1 VAENFKS
8 ECREI
13 NLYIMRIL
21 KYLFLL
27 LLLSLVALSIFI
39 ATQKGVFTVE
49 RSKIINSPRSSVFS
63 YANDLNNW
71 KDWNSLAV
79 EDSLMNITYSNKTIG
94 TGSFCNW
101 VGKEGTGELKT
112 INTKEN
118 DSILQTMSFNG
129 NSADI
134 AIHFKDTLGK
144 TKVTWK
150 AKGRMSFL
158 FKVKTIFDGGANS
171 IFGTIFEKS
180 LANLDKRLD
189 YEMNTYTVN
198 VNGIVKKLEAFY
210 LSQTFTSE
218 FSNVGKNSGIVFSKI
233 TTFCNNNNI
242 TIHGKPFVI
251 YHTYDTE
258 NKLTK
263 MSICIPIK
271 KPIFITEGSEISSDT
286 LKSFE
291 AVKTTLRGDYTHTS
305 KALNKTL
312 DYFKKNNLKSDPTFS
327 RLEVYSIGKNE
338 INNPS
343 QWKTEIY
350 FPTRPKMVYKRP
362 AAIPVTTEV
371 IVPKA
376 VEEKQIPSEF

>member
-1 VAENFKS
+1 
-8 ECREI
+8 
-13 NLYIMRIL
+13 M
-21 KYLFLL
+21 
-27 LLLSLVALSIFI
+27 SIFV
-39 ATQKGVFTVE
+39 ATQKGNFTVE
-49 RSKIINSPRSSVFS
+49 RSKIINSPKLSIYNYV
-63 YANDLNNW
+63 NDYKNW
-71 KDWNSLAV
+71 KEWNSLAV
-79 EDSLMNITYSNKTIG
+79 EDSLITITLSQNTIG
-94 TGSFCNW
+94 NGSTSSWEGNE
-101 VGKEGTGELKT
+101 GEGDMQTLSAKEG
-112 INTKEN
+112 
-118 DSILQTMSFNG
+118 DSIFQKMNFNG
-129 NSADI
+129 NSADVVMS
-134 AIHFKDTLGK
+134 FKDTLGK

-189 YEMNTYTVN
+189 YEMNTYSVN

-210 LSQTFTSE
+210 LAQTFTSE

-233 TTFCNNNNI
+233 TTFCINNNI

-291 AVKTTLRGDYTHTS
+291 AVKTTLRGDYVHTS
-305 KALNKTL
+305 KALNKTV
-312 DYFKKNNLKSDPTFS
+312 DYFKKNNIKSDPTFS
-327 RLEVYSIGKNE
+327 RLEVYSIGKND

-376 VEEKQIPSEF
+376 VEEKEIPSEF

>member
-1 VAENFKS
+1 
-8 ECREI
+8 
-13 NLYIMRIL
+13 MRIL
-21 KYLFLL
+21 KYIFLL

-39 ATQKGVFTVE
+39 ATQKGEFTVE
-49 RSKIINSPRSSVFS
+49 RSTIINSSRSSVFS
-63 YANDLNNW
+63 YANDLKNW

-79 EDSLMNITYSNKTIG
+79 EDSLMNISFSNNTVGKG
-94 TGSFCNW
+94 GFCTW
-101 VGKEGTGELKT
+101 VGKEGNGELKT

-118 DSILQTMSFNG
+118 NSIVQIMNFNG

-134 AIHFKDTLGK
+134 VIRFKDTLGK

-150 AKGRMSFL
+150 AKGRMNFL

-189 YEMNTYTVN
+189 YEMNSYSVK
-198 VNGIVKKLEAFY
+198 VNGIVKKLDAFY
-210 LSQTFTSE
+210 LAQTFTSE

-233 TTFCNNNNI
+233 TTFCNKNNI
-242 TIHGKPFVI
+242 AIYGKPFVI

-263 MSICIPIK
+263 ISICIPIK
-271 KPIFITEGSEISSDT
+271 NPIFITEGSEISSDT

-291 AVKTTLRGDYTHTS
+291 AVKTTLRGDYSHNS
-305 KALNKTL
+305 RALNKTF
-312 DYFKKNNLKSDPTFS
+312 DYFTKNNIKSDATFS

-350 FPTRPKMVYKRP
+350 FPTKPKVVYKRP
-362 AAIPVTTEV
+362 ATIPITNKEV
-371 IVPKA
+371 SPKVA
-376 VEEKQIPSEF
+376 EEKEIPSEF